1 MKIILSKEH
10 KNPMVGE
17 KVYTINPVGGRT
29 DIFEVYI
36 YTVLEE
42 PDCHITCKENRLE
55 EIMSDLK
62 SKGYKRV
69 LT

>member
-1 MKIILSKEH
+1 
-10 KNPMVGE
+10 MVGE
-17 KVYTINPVGGRT
+17 KVYTINPIGGST
-29 DIFEVYI
+29 DLFEVYI
-36 YTVLEE
+36 YKGLEE
-42 PDCHITCKENRLE
+42 PDCQITCKENRLE